1 VATLTHP
8 SIRELGR
15 RLRARDVTAVELTR
29 LAVDE
34 IEEREPELNAF
45 TTVLQEPAIAQ
56 ARRVDEA
63 LARGED
69 PGPLAGIPVAVKDT
83 FLVPGV
89 PTTGGSSLFRDNT
102 AVGEADVVA
111 RLRLAGAVL
120 VGKTNMNE
128 FGWGLDPR
136 VGRVNNP
143 LDTRLTAGGSSGGS
157 AAAVASGSLAFAIG
171 TDSGGSVR
179 MPAAFCALVG
189 LKPTHGLVPSGGKL
203 PGCWSLNDS
212 GPIARSVE
220 DIRAVL
226 SCLAAT
232 TSAANPP
239 TPRPILGV
247 LSGAVDACRPPV
259 AGAVRRSLNALDDHD
274 WNSTDVDLDLGGAH
288 EAWMTTF
295 AAETAQTLAPFL
307 GARAADVSAD
317 LRDLLAVG
325 AGITAAEY
333 VEAQAYRSSL
343 TAAFDAALRTVEAV
357 VTPTVPS
364 PPEEDDPDA
373 EAEEYF
379 GDMRWTILSNLTGHP
394 AVTIPIPAL
403 PVPAGLQLIGRRG
416 SDDALLVL
424 AQRLEAQLSACNE
437 KGDDV

>member
-1 VATLTHP
+1 VATVTHP

-29 LAVDE
+29 LTVDE

-45 TTVLQEPAIAQ
+45 TTLLREPAIAQ

-102 AVGEADVVA
+102 AVAEADVVA

-157 AAAVASGSLAFAIG
+157 AAAVASGALAFAIG

-179 MPAAFCALVG
+179 MPAAFCGVVG
-189 LKPTHGLVPSGGKL
+189 LKPTHGIVPSGGKL
-203 PGCWSLNDS
+203 PGCWSLTDS
-212 GPIARSVE
+212 GPVARSIE
-220 DIRAVL
+220 DVRAVM
-226 SCLAAT
+226 SCLAST
-232 TSAANPP
+232 TSAASAS
-239 TPRPILGV
+239 THRPSVGV
-247 LSGAVDACRPPV
+247 LSGVVDACRPPV
-259 AGAVRRSLNALDDHD
+259 AGAVRRALNALDRD
-274 WNSTDVDLDLGGAH
+274 WRTTEVDLDLGGAH

-307 GARAADVSAD
+307 GPRAADVSAD
-317 LRDLLAVG
+317 LRDLLAMG
-325 AGITAAEY
+325 AGVTAAAY
-333 VEAQAYRSSL
+333 VEAQEYRCRL
-343 TAAFDAALRTVEAV
+343 TAAFEAALRTVEAV

-364 PPEEDDPDA
+364 PPAEEDPDA
-373 EAEEYF
+373 EDEEYF

-394 AVTIPIPAL
+394 AVTIPISTLPA
-403 PVPAGLQLIGRRG
+403 PAGLQLIGRRG
-416 SDDALLVL
+416 SDEALLAL
-424 AQRLEAQLSACNE
+424 AKRLEAQLAAFNE
-437 KGDDV
+437 GDEV

>member
-1 VATLTHP
+1 VATLTHR
-8 SIRELGR
+8 SIRELGV
-15 RLRARDVTAVELTR
+15 RLRARELTAVELTR

-34 IEEREPELNAF
+34 IEEREAELNAF
-45 TTVLQEPAIAQ
+45 TTVLREPAIAQ

-63 LARGED
+63 LARGEV

-157 AAAVASGSLAFAIG
+157 AAAVASGALAFAIG

-179 MPAAFCALVG
+179 MPAAFCGLVG
-189 LKPTHGLVPSGGKL
+189 LKPTHGIVPSGGKL
-203 PGCWSLNDS
+203 PGCWSLTDS

-220 DIRAVL
+220 DVRAVL
-226 SCLAAT
+226 SCLASTT
-232 TSAANPP
+232 TSASAP
-239 TPRPILGV
+239 THRPTVGV
-247 LSGAVDACRPPV
+247 LSGVVDACRPPV
-259 AGAVRRSLNALDDHD
+259 AGAVRRALDALDDHD
-274 WNSTDVDLDLGGAH
+274 WDTTEVDLDLGGAH

-307 GARAADVSAD
+307 GPRTADVSAD
-317 LRDLLAVG
+317 VRDLLAMG
-325 AGITAAEY
+325 AGVTAAAY
-333 VEAQAYRSSL
+333 VEAQAYRSRL
-343 TAAFDAALRTVEAV
+343 TAAFDAALRTVETV

-364 PPEEDDPDA
+364 PPAEEDPDA
-373 EAEEYF
+373 EDEEYF
-379 GDMRWTILSNLTGHP
+379 GDMRWTIVSNLTGHP
-394 AVTIPIPAL
+394 AVTIPISTL

-416 SDDALLVL
+416 SDEALLAL
-424 AQRLEAQLSACNE
+424 AKRLEAQLSAFDE
-437 KGDDV
+437 GDEV